1 MEYRCRRRQRAGRH
15 SGICVAIA
23 VTLLVSLV
31 WITPVPAAAIAG
43 ECADGAVSDVDG
55 GGTDAILGLPS
66 YDLPGMPDAG
76 ALLIFSNVMEEGR
89 SEPSPPTA
97 VTLVIA
103 DDISGLASQAGARFG
118 ASVVVWR
125 DTPFDDDDHCA
136 DLLVGAPGQNVDGIS
151 GAGEVYL
158 IRGTSSGPEDVRSIF
173 NEADLPGTSGAQAGA
188 GFGSALAADTLRT
201 VAIGAPGRDAGT
213 VVDAGRVVRL
223 DYTNAPDPKVT
234 IIEQGGTGLDG
245 PEPGDLFGEVVELM
259 PSAAGPVLLIGIPHE
274 DLQGKVDAGA
284 VALAPQGGKLSMVSQ
299 DSPQAGGL
307 AESGDLYGAAI
318 DGHTFVAD
326 HRVGLVAIGA
336 PGEDLTTGDD
346 AGSVCYAWVDLS
358 RAPGGRTSPIAG
370 LAHTLN
376 QDSPGVPDTVEA
388 GDRFGATVLLA
399 ESGRDNGLLDLVVG
413 APLEDVGRIVDGG
426 GVFSTPIQHDGSL
439 DRDRRPASWTRG
451 DSGESGRAQPG
462 DQLGAGLSMV
472 ALSSANG
479 EDLERPGVIMT
490 VPGKDLGSR
499 ADAGMA
505 YLNGSVSGDPVPL
518 VATIRQPGAGLGL
531 VPMKI
536 G

>member
-1 MEYRCRRRQRAGRH
+1 
-15 SGICVAIA
+15 
-23 VTLLVSLV
+23 LVSLV
-31 WITPVPAAAIAG
+31 WITPVPAAAIAS
-43 ECADGAVSDVDG
+43 ECADGALSDVDG

-89 SEPSPPTA
+89 VEPSPPTA
-97 VTLVIA
+97 VTLVTA
-103 DDISGLASQAGARFG
+103 DDLSGLASQAGARFG

-136 DLLVGAPGQNVDGIS
+136 DLLVGAPGQNVDRVP
-151 GAGEVYL
+151 GAGEVFL
-158 IRGTSSGPEDVRSIF
+158 IRGTSSGPEDVRWIF
-173 NEADLPGTSGAQAGA
+173 NEADLPDTGGAQAGA

-223 DYTNAPDPKVT
+223 DYTNAPDPEVT
-234 IIEQGGTGLDG
+234 IIEQGGAGPDG

-259 PSAAGPVLLIGIPHE
+259 PSAAGPVLLVGVPHE

-284 VALAPQGGKLSMVSQ
+284 VVLAPESGELSMVSQ

-307 AESGDLYGAAI
+307 AESGDLYGAAL
-318 DGHTFVAD
+318 DGHAFVAD
-326 HRVGLVAIGA
+326 RRVGLVAIGA
-336 PGEDLTTGDD
+336 PGEDLTNGED
-346 AGSVCYAWVDLS
+346 AGSVCFASVDLS
-358 RAPGGRTSPIAG
+358 LAGGANTPLATG
-370 LAHTLN
+370 LARTLT
-376 QDSPGVPDTVEA
+376 QDSPGIPDKVEA
-388 GDRFGATVLLA
+388 GDGFGAAVLFA
-399 ESGRDNGLLDLVVG
+399 DSGRGNGLLDLVVG
-413 APLEDVGRIVDGG
+413 APHEDVGRIVDGG
-426 GVFSTPIQHDGSL
+426 GVSSTPIQHDGSL
-439 DRDRRPASWTRG
+439 DPDRQPAWWTRG
-451 DSGESGRAQPG
+451 RSGESDPAQPG

-479 EDLERPGVIMT
+479 EELELPGVIMT
-490 VPGKDLGSR
+490 VPGKDLGSA

-505 YLNGSVSGDPVPL
+505 YLSRAAGGNPVAL
-518 VATIRQPGAGLGL
+518 AATIRQAGAGLGL